1 MSDTIKF
8 YLISIP
14 LSLIVGAAL
23 AIVTLFF

>member
-1 MSDTIKF
+1 MSDTVQF
-8 YLISIP
+8 YLIAIP